1 MKTIKRL
8 SLSEQVVRSIVQYVQ
23 ENNLQPGDQ
32 LPTENEFA
40 ESFGVSRTKCTRRR
54 SKHLESTEC

>member
-23 ENNLQPGDQ
+23 ENNLQP
-32 LPTENEFA
+32 EI
-40 ESFGVSRTKCTRRR
+40 SFLQKMNLQRALVSVGQVYERR
-54 SKHLESTEC
+54 SKRLESTEC

>member
-32 LPTENEFA
+32 LPTEKNLQRA
-40 ESFGVSRTKCTRRR
+40 LVSVGQVYERR

>member
-23 ENNLQPGDQ
+23 ENNLSR
-32 LPTENEFA
+32 EI
-40 ESFGVSRTKCTRRR
+40 SFLQKMNLQRALVSVGQVYERR

>member
-40 ESFGVSRTKCTRRR
+40 ESR